1 MSDQIENQ
9 NTDDQEESQ
18 DNAAELAAAEL
29 EGLKARATAMGL
41 PFHPAI
47 SAPKLREKISAHLAA
62 ENNPSQPAGMPAAAP
77 VVAAAPVPTGVIA
90 GVGAQLDPAVPAPLA
105 SGRVAAIENEDTGT
119 TKYALAE
126 TPNEKR
132 RRIKRNAEELI
143 RVRVTCMNP
152 AKKDWSGEIFT
163 VGNSAVG
170 TIKKFVPFNAEEG
183 WHVPRMI
190 LEMMEQRVC
199 QIFVNKKTSHGVTV
213 KEGKQIREFNIERLH
228 PLDEEAL
235 EELARR
241 QAMAAGENA

>member
-1 MSDQIENQ
+1 MSDQTENQ

-18 DNAAELAAAEL
+18 DDAAALAAAEL

-47 SAPKLREKISAHLAA
+47 SAPRLREKIQAHLAA
-62 ENNPSQPAGMPAAAP
+62 ENNPAHPAGMPAAAP
-77 VVAAAPVPTGVIA
+77 VVAAPVPA
-90 GVGAQLDPAVPAPLA
+90 GAQLDPAVPAPLA

>member
-1 MSDQIENQ
+1 MSDQIE
-9 NTDDQEESQ
+9 TPEEESQ
-18 DNAAELAAAEL
+18 DDAAALAAAEL

-62 ENNPSQPAGMPAAAP
+62 ENNPAQPAGMPVSASAP
-77 VVAAAPVPTGVIA
+77 VVADPVPTGVIA
-90 GVGAQLDPAVPAPLA
+90 GVGAQLDPAVPAALA

-119 TKYALAE
+119 TKYVLAE

-152 AKKDWSGEIFT
+152 AKKDWPGEIFT

-241 QAMAAGENA
+241 QAMAAGENV

>member
-1 MSDQIENQ
+1 MSDQIE
-9 NTDDQEESQ
+9 TPEEESQ
-18 DNAAELAAAEL
+18 DDAAALAAAEL

-62 ENNPSQPAGMPAAAP
+62 ENNPVQPAGMPAAAP
-77 VVAAAPVPTGVIA
+77 VVADPVPTGVIA

-105 SGRVAAIENEDTGT
+105 SGRVAAVENEDTGT

>member
-1 MSDQIENQ
+1 
-9 NTDDQEESQ
+9 
-18 DNAAELAAAEL
+18 
-29 EGLKARATAMGL
+29 
-41 PFHPAI
+41 
-47 SAPKLREKISAHLAA
+47 
-62 ENNPSQPAGMPAAAP
+62 
-77 VVAAAPVPTGVIA
+77 
-90 GVGAQLDPAVPAPLA
+90 
-105 SGRVAAIENEDTGT
+105 
-119 TKYALAE
+119 
-126 TPNEKR
+126 
-132 RRIKRNAEELI
+132 
-143 RVRVTCMNP
+143 MNP